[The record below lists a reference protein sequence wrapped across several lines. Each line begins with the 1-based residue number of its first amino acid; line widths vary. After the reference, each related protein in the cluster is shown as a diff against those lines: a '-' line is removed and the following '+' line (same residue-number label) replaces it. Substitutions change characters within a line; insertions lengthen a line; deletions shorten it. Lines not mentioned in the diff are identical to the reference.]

1 MNVSLK
7 LIALVMSCGLVAGC
21 QSSKIHSTGI
31 TAETRPPVCTVWKG
45 ISYSAKHDTP
55 ETVSE
60 VRANNAARAAYC
72 K

>member
-1 MNVSLK
+1 MQKSLN
-7 LIALVMSCGLVAGC
+7 LIALVMTCAMVAGC
-21 QSSKIHSTGI
+21 QSGKIRSTGI
-31 TAETRPPVCTVWKG
+31 TADPRPPVCTVWKG
-45 ISYSAKHDTP
+45 ISYSAKHDTA